1 MSARERKERFFR
13 AANEGRQAFL
23 NGDSRESCPYKKS
36 MWGMGYAWDMGYSE
50 AMNEHEAKPDNNCPP
65 SERSASE

>member
-50 AMNEHEAKPDNNCPP
+50 ISFGIVLLEIPP
-65 SERSASE
+65 THILSS